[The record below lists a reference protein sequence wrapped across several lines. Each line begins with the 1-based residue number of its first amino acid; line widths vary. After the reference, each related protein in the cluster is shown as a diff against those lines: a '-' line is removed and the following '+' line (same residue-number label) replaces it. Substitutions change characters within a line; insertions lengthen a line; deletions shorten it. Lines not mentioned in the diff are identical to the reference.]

1 MTEWLKPPRSLLLIL
16 ALLTVVSLSAVG
28 WFDWKLLGQERLVE
42 AQRARER
49 LEQTAD
55 RIAAN
60 LRRTLAETGDRLGAP
75 GVETAPAFDA
85 LLLAVGDNGLT
96 ATPRER
102 LLYYPFPDP

>member
-1 MTEWLKPPRSLLLIL
+1 MTAWLKPPRSLLLIL
-16 ALLTVVSLSAVG
+16 ALLTVVSVSALA

-60 LRRTLAETGDRLGAP
+60 LRRTLAEAGDRLGAP
-75 GVETAPAFDA
+75 GAEPAPALDA
-85 LLLAVGDNGLT
+85 LLLGLTDNGVT
-96 ATPRER
+96 ASP
-102 LLYYPFPDP
+102 